1 MKDKKQIFKN
11 IVNLILLLLS
21 LELINIIISEIPGFS
36 NIDLRLISIF
46 IIAISMGMKYGI
58 IAAIASSVFYILQV
72 TPNLSDI
79 SIIFLNTNNWLQIV
93 IYLVFA
99 IIIGLKHDKDKLK
112 VDTLKNSIDDLKEK
126 EKSNDKKIEVYEKEL
141 KEFNQVLLTHKKTYV
156 QVSEFIQQI
165 DSIKHDNTKISNYL
179 KSILD
184 NETCE
189 FTNIQKVE
197 KFLDNS
203 NMITVGNEHIWINKE
218 LNDEKPCYIAPISV
232 VSQDFAI
239 VIWRCDFEQMN
250 NDYRNQIIGIVKILK
265 YVLLH

>member
-112 VDTLKNSIDDLKEK
+112 VETLKDARDDLKEK

-141 KEFNQVLLTHKKTYV
+141 KEFNQVLLTHKQTYI
-156 QVSEFIQQI
+156 QVAEFIKKIESAKEDYTRINVLLKEVLDNDNCELTTFQ
-165 DSIKHDNTKISNYL
+165 SINTFLNPEKIE
-179 KSILD
+179 ILD
-184 NETCE
+184 
-189 FTNIQKVE
+189 K
-197 KFLDNS
+197 
-203 NMITVGNEHIWINKE
+203 EHIWVNRNLEKE
-218 LNDEKPCYIAPISV
+218 QPMFIVPISIV
-232 VSQDFAI
+232 EKEMAM
-239 VIWRCDFEQMN
+239 VIWKCRFEQINM
-250 NDYRNQIIGIVKILK
+250 DYQNQIIGVANIIK
-265 YVLLH
+265 YVLTH